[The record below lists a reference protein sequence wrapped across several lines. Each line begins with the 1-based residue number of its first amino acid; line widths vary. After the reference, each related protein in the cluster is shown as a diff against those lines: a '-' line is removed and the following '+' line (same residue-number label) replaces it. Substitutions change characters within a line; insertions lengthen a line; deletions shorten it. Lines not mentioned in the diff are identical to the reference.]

1 MESICFEKINL
12 EKAEERW
19 WENLL
24 EKEEKLDLRN
34 MNPEKP
40 MEDLDEESQVKIKQ
54 MMYDQRQKQMGL
66 PTSEE
71 QRNLEMLQKA
81 WNAEGSPFKGTPFD
95 PSVLQKNNNN
105 F

>member
-1 MESICFEKINL
+1 MNSSEKINL

-40 MEDLDEESQVKIKQ
+40 MEDLDEESQVKIKK
-54 MMYDQRQKQMGL
+54 MMYDERQKQMGL

-71 QRNLEMLQKA
+71 QRNLELLQKA